1 MLRCY
6 RQKVAEITCSERSN
20 FTELYRGV
28 DFRADSTDKKG
39 QKATSER
46 KDQMHV
52 CDESVII
59 ANLLYRTNDRVIGT
73 TFQISLDICL
83 GRGMG
88 ALRVFRLRVC
98 VCVFARG
105 RARAFA
111 SVCLCV

>member
-1 MLRCY
+1 MLT
-6 RQKVAEITCSERSN
+6 VLI
-20 FTELYRGV
+20 
-28 DFRADSTDKKG
+28 KG

-83 GRGMG
+83 GRGME

-98 VCVFARG
+98 VCVCLRADARV
-105 RARAFA
+105 RLR
-111 SVCLCV
+111 VCVCVCECNSELIKAGGCS